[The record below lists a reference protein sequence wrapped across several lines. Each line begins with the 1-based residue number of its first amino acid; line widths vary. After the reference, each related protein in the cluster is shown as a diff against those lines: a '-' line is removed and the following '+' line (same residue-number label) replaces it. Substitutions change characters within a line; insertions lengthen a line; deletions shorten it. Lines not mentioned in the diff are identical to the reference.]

1 MLLKPIKCEKC
12 GAPITGKE
20 RDLMLQCPACGTIY
34 LFDQEKCGICNVAYS
49 IISPAKEGKPEDLIY
64 LPFWVVHA
72 QLDVYN
78 EDISGGGIRRAIKD
92 QRQMRGERD
101 FYVCAAETIPEETTR
116 IWNMD
121 LTISQPALTPKSGF
135 NGVSRIV
142 MSMEKEAALSAA
154 EFLFL
159 RYETEI
165 PGTLQKLEY
174 DFKVR
179 EVKVVYLPAFKTGN
193 GFTLAV

>member
-34 LFDQEKCGICNVAYS
+34 LFDKEKCGISNVAYS
-49 IISPAKEGKPEDLIY
+49 IISPAKEGKPEDLVYI
-64 LPFWVVHA
+64 PFWVVHA
-72 QLDVYN
+72 QLDVFD
-78 EDISGGGIRRAIKD
+78 EKISGGGIRRVIKD

-101 FYVCAAETIPEETTR
+101 FYVCAVETIPEDVTR

-165 PGTLQKLEY
+165 PGTLQKLKY

-179 EVKVVYLPAFKTGN
+179 EVKVVYLPAFKTGS

>member
-1 MLLKPIKCEKC
+1 
-12 GAPITGKE
+12 
-20 RDLMLQCPACGTIY
+20 MLQCPACGTIY
-34 LFDQEKCGICNVAYS
+34 HFDREKCGICSVAYS
-49 IISPAKEGKPEDLIY
+49 IISPAKEGKTEDLIY
-64 LPFWVVHA
+64 IPFWSVRA

-78 EDISGGGIRRAIKD
+78 EEISGGAFRRAVKD

-121 LTISQPALTPKSGF
+121 LTISQPNLAQRADFSG
-135 NGVSRIV
+135 VPRIV

-165 PGTLQKLEY
+165 PGTLQELEY

-179 EVKVVYLPAFKTGN
+179 DVKVVYLPAFRTGET
-193 GFTLAV
+193 FTLAV